1 MENKDQIKELF
12 QQQLSNH
19 QEAVRPEIWASVS
32 SSIATPLG
40 ATASLSVLAK
50 ILISAG
56 IITSVLIG
64 GYFMLA
70 TEDAVKQPTAPNSK
84 QDYTSKDVI
93 ITDSLATKADKPLV
107 LPNKQ
112 QKNAVL
118 DYKKHDV
125 VNEPF
130 VSDSVH
136 FGNNDE
142 NYANKDHGEEIAA
155 NPIKQEGN
163 STAATHTEEEM
174 KNQAARLETSE
185 IEEKQTL
192 VLTNVFTPNGDGA
205 NDYLFIQSEGLQD
218 FSVVILNQANKI
230 IYQSTDPKFNWD
242 GKLTNGD
249 DAPIGQYV
257 YFITAKSDR
266 GDLINKYSTLFI
278 QR

>member
-64 GYFMLA
+64 GYFILA
-70 TEDAVKQPTAPNSK
+70 TEDTVKQPTAPNSK

-93 ITDSLATKADKPLV
+93 ITDSLANKADKPLV

-118 DYKKHDV
+118 DYKNTTWLTKRL
-125 VNEPF
+125 F
-130 VSDSVH
+130 L
-136 FGNNDE
+136 
-142 NYANKDHGEEIAA
+142 IAF
-155 NPIKQEGN
+155 I
-163 STAATHTEEEM
+163 
-174 KNQAARLETSE
+174 LETMMKITPTKSVLKRLLQIQLSRKE
-185 IEEKQTL
+185 IPQLLHMLK
-192 VLTNVFTPNGDGA
+192 
-205 NDYLFIQSEGLQD
+205 
-218 FSVVILNQANKI
+218 
-230 IYQSTDPKFNWD
+230 
-242 GKLTNGD
+242 
-249 DAPIGQYV
+249 
-257 YFITAKSDR
+257 R
-266 GDLINKYSTLFI
+266 
-278 QR
+278 R